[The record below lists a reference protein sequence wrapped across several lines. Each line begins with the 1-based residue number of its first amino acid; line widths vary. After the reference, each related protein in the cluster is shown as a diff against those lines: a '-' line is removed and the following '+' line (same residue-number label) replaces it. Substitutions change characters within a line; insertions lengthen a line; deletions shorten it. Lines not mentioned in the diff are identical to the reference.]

1 MAAAMSEKQMPL
13 MVRLWLYQAER
24 FPLLKHGVL
33 IASFS
38 ASAVCLS
45 ALLRGQTQFPSA
57 DALLV
62 SFALLLTLFLQ
73 LRIADEFKDADDDRR
88 FRPQRPVP
96 RGLVTL
102 KELAVIG
109 ITAGIFQ
116 AAIILT
122 YHPPLLF
129 ILLAVWAYMALM
141 SAEFLVSTWLKSR
154 LFLYMTSHM
163 LIMPLIDFLATAC
176 DWFAEG
182 ASVPA
187 GLIWF
192 LIISFFNGV
201 IIELGRKTW
210 APDMEIPGV
219 ESYSASWGMRKA
231 LCVWGGAIAA
241 SLICALIIAHHI
253 GFVMGAVPVFSG
265 LALMALVTAF
275 SLSKQKTKKAAAR
288 LENISG
294 LWVFCIYLFLGII
307 PMAVKTWL

>member
-1 MAAAMSEKQMPL
+1 ME
-13 MVRLWLYQAER
+13 RLWIYQAER

-45 ALLRGQTQFPSA
+45 AMLRGEAQFPSINT
-57 DALLV
+57 LIV
-62 SFALLLTLFLQ
+62 SFVLLLTLFLQ
-73 LRIADEFKDADDDRR
+73 LRIADEFKDVDDDRR

-102 KELAVIG
+102 KELA
-109 ITAGIFQ
+109 ITGVLAGIFQ
-116 AAIILT
+116 AAVVLL

-129 ILLAVWAYMALM
+129 VLLVVWIYMALM
-141 SAEFLVSTWLKSR
+141 SAEFFVPAWLKPR
-154 LFLYMTSHM
+154 LFLYMASHM

-176 DWFAEG
+176 DWFVKG
-182 ASVPA
+182 AAVPS

-219 ESYSASWGMRKA
+219 ESYSASWGLQRA
-231 LCVWGGAIAA
+231 LYVWGGAIAA
-241 SLICALIIAHHI
+241 SMLCALIIAHHI
-253 GFVMGAVPVFSG
+253 GFMMIAAPVFAG
-265 LALMALVTAF
+265 LGFMSVLSALSFLKFQTPE
-275 SLSKQKTKKAAAR
+275 AAGR

-294 LWVFCIYLFLGII
+294 LWVFCIYLLLGIF
-307 PMAVKTWL
+307 PMAVKAWL